1 MEIIMRDNFNVDN
14 FKVKEFIN
22 IQEVIIIQET
32 TKKERKMVM
41 EK

>member
-1 MEIIMRDNFNVDN
+1 MRDNFNVDN